1 MTARETSGGVV
12 ALVFGDRRTP
22 RALAALRTVR
32 VAAGDAP
39 AVPQGTARVIVVGAH
54 TDLAATL
61 TLLLR
66 EERLDVEVGVV
77 TSRWGSAK
85 RARDGV
91 AQRVPLIRD
100 ETATVIVH
108 SARWLPD
115 NASRITGEA
124 IVDDTVLFDGTSA
137 GIEIEPLDS
146 APGLRARPIG
156 GGRRSWAAG
165 RAAQLGSTGALV
177 ERDGVAAPRAV
188 RRSAFYRNVQGWL
201 RVG

>member
-1 MTARETSGGVV
+1 MTAREASADVV
-12 ALVFGDRRTP
+12 VLVFDDRRVP
-22 RALAALRTVR
+22 RALAAVRTVR
-32 VAAGDAP
+32 VRAGDAP
-39 AVPQGTARVIVVGAH
+39 ALPAGTTRVIVIGGH
-54 TDLAATL
+54 PDLAAIL
-61 TLLLR
+61 SLLLR
-66 EERLDVEVGVV
+66 EDRLDVEVGFA
-77 TSRWGSAK
+77 TSRWGSAR
-85 RARDGV
+85 RARDGA

-100 ETATVIVH
+100 ETGTVVVR

-115 NASRITGEA
+115 GAATITGEA

-156 GGRRSWAAG
+156 GGHRRWVAG

-188 RRSAFYRNVQGWL
+188 RRAAFYRNVQGWL